1 VAVDGPHTKNIRIQV
16 MSEWDL
22 PKNVQTQSIER
33 VGGGYAWESGVYDA
47 TIKMVYLNQSAS
59 EAVSCNIIL
68 ENSAGKELKE
78 SFWIKSGKAKGN
90 KTYFTKD
97 KVDYPL
103 PGYSIANSM
112 CVAATGESLSKCME
126 SIEKK
131 TINVYNPELRKE
143 APSERPILTGL
154 LNKVI
159 KVAVH
164 QVVEDKVSKAANGQ
178 YEPTGESRTVN
189 QCKFFGNT
197 EGKTAEE
204 ITSSSDA
211 TMFDNWSA
219 KNKGTVLDKSTKSKG
234 TSAASIM
241 GSPTVQATDG
251 QGSLFT

>member
-1 VAVDGPHTKNIRIQV
+1 

-33 VGGGYAWESGVYDA
+33 VGGGFAWESGVYDA
-47 TIKMVYLNQSAS
+47 TVKMVYLNQSAS
-59 EAVSCNIIL
+59 EAVSCNVIL
-68 ENSAGKELKE
+68 ENSEGKELKE

-112 CVAATGESLSKCME
+112 CVAVTGESLSKCME
-126 SIEKK
+126 SVEKK
-131 TINVYNPELRKE
+131 TINIYNPELRKE
-143 APSERPILTGL
+143 APSERPVLVGL
-154 LNKVI
+154 LNKVV

-164 QVVEDKVSKAANGQ
+164 QVIEDKVAKSPSGQ

-204 ITSSSDA
+204 ITSNADA
-211 TMFDNWSA
+211 TMFDKWAA
-219 KNKGTVLDKSTKSKG
+219 KNTGTVLDKTTKAKG
-234 TSAASIM
+234 NSAAAIM
-241 GSPTVQATDG
+241 GSPAATTNDK